1 MVSFLKNYKAIGIAL
16 VITII
21 LKNILEYF
29 RLISIDPNEIVENI
43 LGFVFWW
50 LAISFNIHKIPYLK
64 RNSAVAYKILAL
76 IIILILAIVVD
87 SSLKIP
93 DNPITL
99 PLIILFWL
107 GSGSLLLPNFFKKY
121 RIPIII
127 LYSALIGFFLYIR
140 LSSGYFEKYD
150 GTIVN
155 LIIASI
161 LLLLTL
167 WVFEQWKWLRAI
179 KSERTNAEL
188 ALLKSQ
194 INPHFFFNTLNNLYG
209 LTVEKSDRAPEVVLK
224 LSEMMRYTIYEG
236 KKTTVK
242 LEDEIIYLNNYIE
255 LQKLR
260 YQKRVDVTFEH
271 SSDKDYEITPL
282 LFIILMENAFK
293 HGVESVMKD
302 AFVQLCLKANDG
314 VVIFESENNFEI
326 SKIEKSAGIGL
337 ENLKRRLN
345 LIYPNKY
352 RLDINQ
358 SEQTFRAVLKIE
370 LK

>member
-1 MVSFLKNYKAIGIAL
+1 
-16 VITII
+16 
-21 LKNILEYF
+21 
-29 RLISIDPNEIVENI
+29 
-43 LGFVFWW
+43 
-50 LAISFNIHKIPYLK
+50 
-64 RNSAVAYKILAL
+64 
-76 IIILILAIVVD
+76 
-87 SSLKIP
+87 
-93 DNPITL
+93 
-99 PLIILFWL
+99 
-107 GSGSLLLPNFFKKY
+107 
-121 RIPIII
+121 
-127 LYSALIGFFLYIR
+127 
-140 LSSGYFEKYD
+140 
-150 GTIVN
+150 
-155 LIIASI
+155 
-161 LLLLTL
+161 
-167 WVFEQWKWLRAI
+167 
-179 KSERTNAEL
+179 
-188 ALLKSQ
+188 
-194 INPHFFFNTLNNLYG
+194 
-209 LTVEKSDRAPEVVLK
+209 
-224 LSEMMRYTIYEG
+224 
-236 KKTTVK
+236 VK